1 MQNAHLQIH
10 PLADGLGR
18 YCLCPQTIVELQGS
32 VWVLAVMLLP
42 PTWTSL
48 PRNETGGGHRLLRT
62 PPSCSSTTYG
72 WHEMSRGSRSPTLS
86 RTSTMAI
93 HWTGC
98 TGGCHS
104 QCHAAGTAC
113 SPSMLSHSASATNSG
128 EPYPMHAMPEQ
139 HALIKRGGLVPRLQE
154 QVQHTPH
161 MGMPERP
168 ARIGEERFAC
178 ARSPGAPHSHMQCQK
193 GELLSPRSLQP
204 GLQVLVQHWFFACK
218 SPRVHLGLPSQ
229 VTCAIKSIKLCSI
242 SLK

>member
-1 MQNAHLQIH
+1 M
-10 PLADGLGR
+10 PL
-18 YCLCPQTIVELQGS
+18 PV
-32 VWVLAVMLLP
+32 
-42 PTWTSL
+42 TWTSL
-48 PRNETGGGHRLLRT
+48 PRNGTGGGHRLLRT
-62 PPSCSSTTYG
+62 LSSCSSTTCG
-72 WHEMSRGSRSPTLS
+72 WPEMSRGSRSPTLS

-113 SPSMLSHSASATNSG
+113 CPSMLSHSALATNSG

-168 ARIGEERFAC
+168 TRIISEEPSAC
-178 ARSPGAPHSHMQCQK
+178 ARSPGAPHPDMQCQK
-193 GELLSPRSLQP
+193 GEFLSPRSLLP
-204 GLQVLVQHWFFACK
+204 GLQVLVEHCSLHARVKECVKVCQ
-218 SPRVHLGLPSQ
+218 PRPLEHPRKV
-229 VTCAIKSIKLCSI
+229 IKLCSV